1 VAAPYACSGL
11 TTFSALRKIDA
22 KALAR
27 EPIVVIG
34 AGGLGLMC
42 LTLMSAMGCKGAIV
56 VDINAANR
64 AAAMKAGALAAFDP
78 NEADAVAKIRAL
90 TPDGAGALAA
100 IDLVGAG
107 TTTQLGLDVIAR
119 GGKVIVVG
127 LMGGEVTISTPLIP
141 QRALTLQG
149 SYVGNLNELEEL
161 MALVATGKVPRVP
174 STIRPLDDANAALDE
189 LRAGKV
195 VGRIILK
202 P

>member
-1 VAAPYACSGL
+1 L
-11 TTFSALRKIDA
+11 
-22 KALAR
+22 
-27 EPIVVIG
+27 VIG

-42 LTLMSAMGCKGAIV
+42 LTLMTAMRAKGAIV

-64 AAAMKAGALAAFDP
+64 AAAMKAGALAAIDP
-78 NEADAVAKIRAL
+78 NAPDAVAQIRAL
-90 TPDGAGALAA
+90 TPGGAGAVAA

-107 TTTQLGLDVIAR
+107 STVQIGLDSIAR

-127 LMGGEVTISTPLIP
+127 LMGGEITLSTPLIP

-149 SYVGNLNELEEL
+149 SYVGNLEELEEL

-174 STIRPLDDANAALDE
+174 TQERPLEDANAALE
-189 LRAGKV
+189 ALRAGKV
-195 VGRIILK
+195 VGRIVLK